1 MNKQVNKSII
11 NLLLPYCI
19 RMKLIRDENNMI
31 KDNLDIQMN
40 LWALE
45 SIGVVALGT
54 RLNCFDPNL
63 PEDSPARKLIQN
75 VHDFF
80 DIAEKLDF
88 RPNIWRI
95 YSTQNFKKGM
105 KIYENQER

>member
-1 MNKQVNKSII
+1 MRS
-11 NLLLPYCI
+11 
-19 RMKLIRDENNMI
+19 IRDENNMI
-31 KDNLDIQMN
+31 KDKFDVEMN

-63 PEDSPARKLIQN
+63 PEDSEARKLIQN

-80 DIAEKLDF
+80 AIAEKVDF
-88 RPNIWRI
+88 GPSPWR
-95 YSTQNFKKGM
+95 YFSTPNFKKAMG
-105 KIYENQER
+105 IYQEQER